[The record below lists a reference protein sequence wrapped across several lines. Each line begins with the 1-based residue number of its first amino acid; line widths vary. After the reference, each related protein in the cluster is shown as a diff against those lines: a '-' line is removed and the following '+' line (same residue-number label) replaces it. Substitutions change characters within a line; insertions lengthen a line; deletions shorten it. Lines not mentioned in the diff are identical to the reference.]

1 MVENEKDNEVEIRC
15 GMSLTKF
22 GECESDGL
30 SYKEWD
36 GNEWP
41 HEWVGLWYMKW
52 IDELW
57 YIRWVSESD
66 QANM

>member
-1 MVENEKDNEVEIRC
+1 
-15 GMSLTKF
+15 MSITKF

-30 SYKEWD
+30 SYNEWD

-41 HEWVGLWYMKW
+41 HEWVELWYMKW

-57 YIRWVSESD
+57 YIRWISESD